1 MDFAEQ
7 IVSYDVLEI
16 KLSVYDEKI
25 FIRRMSCVINTGK
38 CL

>member
-16 KLSVYDEKI
+16 ELSVYDEKI

>member
-16 KLSVYDEKI
+16 ELSVYDEKI
-25 FIRRMSCVINTGK
+25 FIRRMFCVINTGK

>member
-16 KLSVYDEKI
+16 ELSVYDEKI
-25 FIRRMSCVINTGK
+25 LVLLNNNT
-38 CL
+38 

>member
-16 KLSVYDEKI
+16 ELSVYDEKI
-25 FIRRMSCVINTGK
+25 FTRRMSCVINTGK